1 MIFDSGGERQV
12 FKTAKYRLIAVSF
25 SLASQASLGVSK
37 NSLLP
42 TPDELHAVPTVLR
55 SSSAIVREKDELFLF
70 GPKLNQYVRI
80 PFHPE
85 AKTRITRFG
94 EYTQSTRVA
103 VPPTKYPG
111 DWRGIM
117 FFEGEKSMLL
127 DASMLQLVLFFPN
140 KNRVIQETT
149 VPIDMIKPA
158 RDPQGEPT
166 SVETGKA
173 RTKIRSAYK
182 KVFGSRFTGFASLP
196 AGWLQGKKNYYAMAS
211 NIEDF
216 PLTVMGCAEDDPTG
230 CTMDRFC
237 YLEGGPHIK
246 SKSVAGVGVSKN
258 GKLLLMGDSERQSIH
273 VFHWDSCFNVRY
285 LRSLE
290 LPKNIATITSLH
302 IDHEDLLWVTTNKW
316 ENQFD
321 SNLYYW
327 EPSQWRD

>member
-1 MIFDSGGERQV
+1 VLKIRNYLL
-12 FKTAKYRLIAVSF
+12 TAILLLSVEQSSF
-25 SLASQASLGVSK
+25 GASK
-37 NSLLP
+37 NLVLP
-42 TPDELHAVPTVLR
+42 APDELHAVPTVLR

-70 GPKLNQYVRI
+70 GPKLNQYVKI
-80 PFHPE
+80 PFHPD
-85 AKTRITRFG
+85 AKTRTTRFG
-94 EYTQSTRVA
+94 EYTQSTRIP

-117 FFEGEKSMLL
+117 FFEGEKNMLW

-158 RDPQGEPT
+158 RDSQGEPT
-166 SVETGKA
+166 SVETAKA
-173 RTKIRSAYK
+173 RNKIRTAYK
-182 KVFGSRFTGFASLP
+182 KVFGSRFSGFSALP
-196 AGWLQGKKNYYAMAS
+196 SGWLEGKKNYYAMAS
-211 NIEDF
+211 NIADF
-216 PLTVMGCAEDDPTG
+216 PLTIMSCAEDDPVG
-230 CTMDRFC
+230 CVMDRIC
-237 YLEGGPHIK
+237 YLDGGPSIK

-258 GKLLLMGDSERQSIH
+258 GKLLLMGDAERHAIH
-273 VFHWDSCFNVRY
+273 VFHWDSCFNVHY
-285 LRSLE
+285 LKSLE